1 LQRIDISVVV
11 PSFNK
16 SKYVEEA
23 LRSILDQTGCR
34 VQIIFVDAG
43 STDGTV
49 EKAQSLFDSALAQ
62 ARIKSGWD
70 IIRIVEPDK
79 GQSHAINKGL
89 LRATGDIVCWLNAD
103 DLYRESALQRVASHF
118 QANPDVGLLYGD
130 LDTIDENGKTT
141 GTRRPR
147 PWNRPQLL
155 DSYCYMPQ
163 PATFWRRELI
173 ALAGLLDVGLY
184 YAMDY
189 DYWLRLSRYTKVA
202 KVDHVLAA
210 IRLMDGTKTG
220 TSPLNAM
227 PEALRVARRHGA
239 RYLSKFRIAYWLWR
253 IGAHGLVRWAAKR
266 TSWSPL

>member
-1 LQRIDISVVV
+1 MVV

-147 PWNRPQLL
+147 PV
-155 DSYCYMPQ
+155 SYTHLTLPTICS
-163 PATFWRRELI
+163 
-173 ALAGLLDVGLY
+173 V
-184 YAMDY
+184 
-189 DYWLRLSRYTKVA
+189 
-202 KVDHVLAA
+202 
-210 IRLMDGTKTG
+210 
-220 TSPLNAM
+220 
-227 PEALRVARRHGA
+227 
-239 RYLSKFRIAYWLWR
+239 
-253 IGAHGLVRWAAKR
+253 
-266 TSWSPL
+266 